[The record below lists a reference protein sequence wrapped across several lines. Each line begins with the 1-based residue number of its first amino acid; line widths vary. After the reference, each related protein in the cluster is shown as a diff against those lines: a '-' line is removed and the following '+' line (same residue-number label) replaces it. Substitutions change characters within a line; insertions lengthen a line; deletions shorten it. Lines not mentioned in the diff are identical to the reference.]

1 MAPRGKKRKR
11 RAGPSRPPR
20 IEAFNLRVGRYL
32 AGKYQ
37 VEGLLG
43 AGWEGEVYKV
53 VEVRTGITRAAK
65 LFFPHRNVRDRAVKL
80 YARKLDKLR
89 DCSLVI
95 RYHSSEA
102 IWHRGQ
108 RISCLIS
115 EFVEGELLCDLIERQ
130 PGGRFT
136 AFEAL
141 HLTHALVFG
150 LEQIHLAREYHGD
163 IHAENVMVRRRGI
176 GFDLKL
182 VDFFQQDLPKAD
194 MFKEDIISVIHLL
207 HEAVGGRER
216 YARAPAVIKEICR
229 GLRRDLILKR
239 FPTAAHLRRHLEAF
253 SWTP

>member
-1 MAPRGKKRKR
+1 MAAKKRRKR
-11 RAGPSRPPR
+11 RPGTARPPR
-20 IEAFNLRVGRYL
+20 IEAFNLREGRYL

-43 AGWEGEVYKV
+43 AGWEGEVYQ
-53 VEVRTGITRAAK
+53 VEEIRTGIKRAAK

-108 RISCLIS
+108 KISCLIS
-115 EFVEGELLCDLIERQ
+115 EFVEGGLLSDLLDNQ
-130 PGGRFT
+130 PGGRLT
-136 AFEAL
+136 PFEAL
-141 HLTHALVFG
+141 HLTHSLVVG

-176 GFDLKL
+176 GFQLKL

-194 MFKEDIISVIHLL
+194 MFKEDIVSVIHLL
-207 HEAVGGRER
+207 HECVGGRER
-216 YARAPAVIKEICR
+216 YARAPRVIKEICL
-229 GLRRDLILKR
+229 GLRRDLINKR

-253 SWTP
+253 HWDG